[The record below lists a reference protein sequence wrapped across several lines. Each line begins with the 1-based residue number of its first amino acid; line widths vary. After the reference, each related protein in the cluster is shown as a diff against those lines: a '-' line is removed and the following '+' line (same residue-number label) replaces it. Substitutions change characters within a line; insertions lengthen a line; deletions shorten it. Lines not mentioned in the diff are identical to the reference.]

1 MRTTVANQAFQA
13 SRLLL
18 AAALAGTAIGCVN
31 EPPVQVEEEHPEV
44 VITEELT
51 LTEAA
56 RQVELDTAFAS
67 MDVQADRLIVGYRGA
82 PMIPIAVGNIL
93 GGNEGGGYIRRV
105 TAVNDLGGGQMEYI
119 TEDAALPDFFGAG
132 EFEVRWV
139 GGSAVEPGGDGDV
152 QAEAQDLRLN
162 YAGAGNNRWCN
173 AAGAASI
180 EITPNLQTSIS
191 PNYRV
196 SFTGGFKA
204 SATLSGSVTAGVT
217 VNAAANGTFNCAAN
231 LGTVLSPAQLAAV
244 SWSSTRSLRIGSFL
258 TMDVTQSIQ
267 PFADLQINGNI
278 NTGRTTAT
286 ISGQASLRAGFE
298 YNDGFNGI
306 WEPRA
311 RITGNFTAL
320 EGGMAHVD
328 ASLNA
333 GVNYRISL
341 SAGALGFSVSG
352 ITGEARLGANVGGA
366 ADANTCNWTLTA
378 NAGASLGLSAS
389 ALGYNFSREWPL
401 GTPVMYSRMG
411 RVRTCSDA
419 NSDAGPVQD
428 TGMAGTARGEACT
441 GSAECAGADICARNG
456 TAMTQCCVGAAGPAT
471 SEADCCGGM
480 TLVSGRCTLVERGSA
495 CEQTADCRGGVC
507 RQASGTLCGASGTGC
522 TCQ

>member
-1 MRTTVANQAFQA
+1 MRTTANQAFQA

-44 VITEELT
+44 IILEELV

-56 RQVELDTAFAS
+56 RQVELDTAFAN
-67 MDVQADRLIVGYRGA
+67 MDIQADRLIVGYRGA
-82 PMIPIAVGNIL
+82 PMIPISVGNVL

-105 TAVNDLGGGQMEYI
+105 IAVNDLGDGRIEYL
-119 TEDAALPDFFGAG
+119 TEEAALPDFFGAG

-139 GGSAVEPGGDGDV
+139 GGNAVAPGGEGDAF
-152 QAEAQDLRLN
+152 AEEALSLN
-162 YAGAGNNRWCN
+162 FTRSGENRWCN
-173 AAGAASI
+173 AAAGGNI
-180 EITPNLQTSIS
+180 EVTPNLQTSIS

-217 VNAAANGTFNCAAN
+217 VNANANGTFNCAAN
-231 LGTVLSPAQLAAV
+231 LGTVLTPAQLAAV
-244 SWSSTRSLRIGSFL
+244 SWNSTRSLRIGTFL

-267 PFADLQINGNI
+267 PFADLQINGNF

-286 ISGQASLRAGFE
+286 ISGRASLRAGFE
-298 YNDGFNGI
+298 YDDGFNAI
-306 WEPRA
+306 WTPSA
-311 RITGNFTAL
+311 RVTGNFTAL

-352 ITGEARLGANVGGA
+352 ITGEARLAANVAGA
-366 ADANTCNWTLTA
+366 ADANICNWTLTA
-378 NAGASLGLSAS
+378 NAGASLGLEAN

-401 GTPVMYSRMG
+401 GTPIMYSRMG

-441 GSAECAGADICARNG
+441 ASDQCAGADICARNG
-456 TAMTQCCVGAAGPAT
+456 TAMTQCCVGAAGAAT
-471 SEADCCGGM
+471 SAADCCGGM

-507 RQASGTLCGASGTGC
+507 RQSGGALCGAAGMGC